1 MADGIPPV
9 ASSPPPTL
17 SPTTFVA
24 GLFSNS
30 TIKESVATS
39 RDRHP
44 LLDRCSVRYDKR
56 RNKVLL
62 KWTADCTHVHTA
74 PRMNERMNAPQAE
87 RKKGSRGERERRRIM
102 APPSPNAHRVDAA
115 ICHASGGGAARHRS
129 FCGKDLPPSSPSA
142 DAVGF

>member
-1 MADGIPPV
+1 MYCRAVSELPNRSEIATRNKLFLARGPKGILISSLARLTIAFSWYQVVNAWRMGYRHQPFPRPPLLQV
-9 ASSPPPTL
+9 C
-17 SPTTFVA
+17 FQ
-24 GLFSNS
+24 

-87 RKKGSRGERERRRIM
+87 RKKGSRGERERRRIQ
-102 APPSPNAHRVDAA
+102 
-115 ICHASGGGAARHRS
+115 
-129 FCGKDLPPSSPSA
+129 
-142 DAVGF
+142 